1 MQSAEGVQHTM
12 IGTLF
17 DFIGGWREVR
27 AYAGFSYQ
35 ASRKGKRRI
44 VPIEGWRNRGLQD
57 EHWVETGVFAD
68 DRLSVEKFRDYQHVT
83 SRTPPKR
90 QRLAKADFALTR

>member
-1 MQSAEGVQHTM
+1 M

-44 VPIEGWRNRGLQD
+44 VPIEGWRNRGLPD